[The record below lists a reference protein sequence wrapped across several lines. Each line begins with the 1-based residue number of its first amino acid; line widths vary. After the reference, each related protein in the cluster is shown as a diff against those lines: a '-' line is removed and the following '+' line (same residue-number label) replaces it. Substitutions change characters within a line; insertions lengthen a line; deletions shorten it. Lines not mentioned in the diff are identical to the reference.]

1 MLGLKTPGVLRF
13 TFRRVRTIVETD
25 LLNQVTLLME
35 NPKITP
41 KIATAGEALIDL
53 IGRPDG
59 LFDPCLGGSVFNFT
73 RAMARQR
80 IGTLYLNPLSADRFG
95 RRLAQALLADGVQL
109 ARPEPVQQTT
119 SLAVVALSDSGHPD
133 YAFYRQGVADRAVS
147 ADELMRSCEAVPTL
161 EMVCSGCLALAPEDA
176 AIYLP
181 WLAACRQA
189 GKTVVV
195 DANLRPSVMPDMA
208 AYRCN
213 VLAALAFADVIKAS
227 DEDLDH
233 LGIAGAGALDK
244 AKTLLASTGARLMAL
259 TLGGQGACLLTR
271 SGQVWHARESEPV
284 DVVDTV
290 GAGDCFLAGLLT
302 AMLLEDG
309 LVLDAL
315 ADAPARRILS
325 HALASASLCVMRR
338 GCVPPSREEVLARM
352 QNFPCQLTFEMGV

>member
-1 MLGLKTPGVLRF
+1 
-13 TFRRVRTIVETD
+13 
-25 LLNQVTLLME
+25 ME
-35 NPKITP
+35 NPESTI

-73 RAMARQR
+73 RAIARQN

-95 RRLAQALLADGVQL
+95 RLLVQALVTDGVALAQ
-109 ARPEPVQQTT
+109 PEAVLQTT
-119 SLAVVALSDSGHPD
+119 SLAVVALSDAGHPD
-133 YAFYRQGVADRAVS
+133 YAFYRQGVADRAIT
-147 ADELMRSCEAVPTL
+147 AEALMRSCQAVPTL

-181 WLAACRQA
+181 WLAACRAA

-208 AYRCN
+208 AYRRN
-213 VLAALAFADVIKAS
+213 VHAALALADVIKAS

-233 LGIAGAGALDK
+233 LDIPGATALDK
-244 AKTLLASTGARLMAL
+244 AKTLLASSGASLMAL
-259 TLGGQGACLLTR
+259 TLGAQGACLLTR
-271 SGQVWHARESEPV
+271 SGQVWFARESAPV
-284 DVVDTV
+284 EVIDTV

-302 AMLLEDG
+302 AVLLEER
-309 LVLDAL
+309 LVLAQPDDAS
-315 ADAPARRILS
+315 ARRILS

-338 GCVPPSREEVLARM
+338 GCVPPSREEVLARTR
-352 QNFPCQLTFEMGV
+352 QFPCVLTVASD

>member
-1 MLGLKTPGVLRF
+1 M
-13 TFRRVRTIVETD
+13 D
-25 LLNQVTLLME
+25 LIIE
-35 NPKITP
+35 NPEIHI

-59 LFDPCLGGSVFNFT
+59 LFAPCLGGSVFNFT

-95 RRLAQALLADGVQL
+95 RQLAQALVADGVEL
-109 ARPEPVQQTT
+109 AQPVPVLQTT
-119 SLAVVALSDSGHPD
+119 SLAVVALSDAGHPD

-147 ADELMRSCEAVPTL
+147 AEDLMRSCEAVPTL

-181 WLAACRQA
+181 WLAACREA

-195 DANLRPSVMPDMA
+195 DANLRPSIMPDMA
-208 AYRCN
+208 AYRRN
-213 VLAALAFADVIKAS
+213 VLAALEFADVIKAS

-233 LGIAGAGALDK
+233 LGIQGATALDK

-259 TLGGQGACLLTR
+259 TLGGEGACLLTR
-271 SGQVWHARESEPV
+271 SGQVWHARESGPV
-284 DVVDTV
+284 EVIDTV

-302 AMLLEDG
+302 AVLLEEG
-309 LVLDAL
+309 LVLEQPEDAS
-315 ADAPARRILS
+315 ARRILS
-325 HALASASLCVMRR
+325 HALASACLCVMRR
-338 GCVPPSREEVLARM
+338 GCVPPSREEVLTRTR
-352 QNFPCQLTFEMGV
+352 QFPCVVTASISD

>member
-1 MLGLKTPGVLRF
+1 
-13 TFRRVRTIVETD
+13 
-25 LLNQVTLLME
+25 ME
-35 NPKITP
+35 NPKTTP

-73 RAMARQR
+73 RAMASQR

-233 LGIAGAGALDK
+233 LGIAGAGAGALDK

-309 LVLDAL
+309 LVLEAL

-338 GCVPPSREEVLARM
+338 GCVPPSREEVLARV

>member
-1 MLGLKTPGVLRF
+1 
-13 TFRRVRTIVETD
+13 
-25 LLNQVTLLME
+25 ME
-35 NPKITP
+35 NPDKTP

-59 LFDPCLGGSVFNFT
+59 LFEPCLGGSVFNFT
-73 RAMARQR
+73 RAMARQA

-95 RRLAQALLADGVQL
+95 RQLGAALVADGVQL
-109 ARPEPVQQTT
+109 ACPEPVPQTT
-119 SLAVVALSDSGHPD
+119 SLAVVALSASGHPD
-133 YAFYRQGVADRAVS
+133 YAFYRQGVADRAVT
-147 ADELMRSCEAVPTL
+147 AEALVRSCDAVPTL
-161 EMVCSGCLALAPEDA
+161 QMVCSGCLALAPEDA

-208 AYRCN
+208 AYRRN
-213 VLAALAFADVIKAS
+213 VLAALALADVIKAS

-233 LGIAGAGALDK
+233 LGVAGASALDK
-244 AKTLLASTGARLMAL
+244 AKTLLAGTGARLMAL

-271 SGQVWHARESEPV
+271 EGAVWHARESAPV
-284 DVVDTV
+284 PVVDTV

-309 LVLDAL
+309 LMREPL

-325 HALASASLCVMRR
+325 HALASASLCVMQR
-338 GCVPPSREEVLARM
+338 GCVPPSRNEVLARRRD
-352 QNFPCQLTFEMGV
+352 FPCQLTFEQDA

>member
-1 MLGLKTPGVLRF
+1 
-13 TFRRVRTIVETD
+13 
-25 LLNQVTLLME
+25 ME
-35 NPKITP
+35 NPQITI

-95 RRLAQALLADGVQL
+95 RQLAQALEADGVEL
-109 ARPEPVQQTT
+109 ACPVPVIQTT
-119 SLAVVALSDSGHPD
+119 SLAVVALSDTGHPD

-147 ADELMRSCEAVPTL
+147 AEGLMRSCEARPTL

-181 WLAACRQA
+181 WLAACRDA

-208 AYRCN
+208 AYRRN
-213 VLAALAFADVIKAS
+213 VLAALEFADVIKAS
-227 DEDLDH
+227 DEDLGH
-233 LGIAGAGALDK
+233 LDIQGATALDK
-244 AKTLLASTGARLMAL
+244 AKTLLASSGARLMAL
-259 TLGGQGACLLTR
+259 TLGAEGACLLTS
-271 SGQVWHARESEPV
+271 SGQVWHARESVPI

-302 AMLLEDG
+302 AVLLEGD
-309 LVLDAL
+309 LVLEQL
-315 ADAPARRILS
+315 ENESARRILS
-325 HALASASLCVMRR
+325 HALASACLCVMRR
-338 GCVPPSREEVLARM
+338 GCVPPSREDVLARTHK
-352 QNFPCQLTFEMGV
+352 FPCVFAAETALA

>member
-1 MLGLKTPGVLRF
+1 
-13 TFRRVRTIVETD
+13 
-25 LLNQVTLLME
+25 ME
-35 NPKITP
+35 NPESTI

-73 RAMARQR
+73 RAIARQN

-95 RRLAQALLADGVQL
+95 RQLVQALVTDGVALAQ
-109 ARPEPVQQTT
+109 PEAVLQTT
-119 SLAVVALSDSGHPD
+119 SLAVVALSDAGHPD
-133 YAFYRQGVADRAVS
+133 YAFYRQGVADRAITAEV
-147 ADELMRSCEAVPTL
+147 LMRSCQAVPTL

-181 WLAACRQA
+181 WLAACRAA

-208 AYRCN
+208 AYRHN
-213 VLAALAFADVIKAS
+213 VHAALALADVIKAS

-233 LGIAGAGALDK
+233 LDLPGATALDK
-244 AKTLLASTGARLMAL
+244 AKTLLASTGASLMAL
-259 TLGGQGACLLTR
+259 TLGAQGACLLTR
-271 SGQVWHARESEPV
+271 SGQVWFARESAPV
-284 DVVDTV
+284 EVIDTV

-302 AMLLEDG
+302 AVLLEER
-309 LVLDAL
+309 LVLAQPDDAS
-315 ADAPARRILS
+315 ARRILS

-338 GCVPPSREEVLARM
+338 GCVPPSREEVLARTR
-352 QNFPCQLTFEMGV
+352 QFPCVLTVASD